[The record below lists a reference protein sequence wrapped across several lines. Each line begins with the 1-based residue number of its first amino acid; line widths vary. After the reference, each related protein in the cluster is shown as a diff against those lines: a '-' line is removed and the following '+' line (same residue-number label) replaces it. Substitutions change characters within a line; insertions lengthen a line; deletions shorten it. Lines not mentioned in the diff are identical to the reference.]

1 MSRNS
6 GVQVG
11 AGVGVGVGVQSKAG
25 RLKPE
30 GSRGGELDGSFDILQ
45 INRFLLSHWW
55 ERDRVMVLVIYV
67 CEPHFFL

>member
-30 GSRGGELDGSFDILQ
+30 GSRGGELDGSFDI
-45 INRFLLSHWW
+45 W
-55 ERDRVMVLVIYV
+55 
-67 CEPHFFL
+67 